1 MAGPVSNPAAV
12 GLLSSARDYK
22 KSTYC

>member
-1 MAGPVSNPAAV
+1 MAGPVSSPAAV